1 MRKHS
6 DFHRERTST
15 TTLKMMSNFASTT
28 KQFNLGSSRVLFAQ
42 KKGSLYKLKM
52 FEMGSVNRY
61 VDFSIV
67 RWASFV
73 RAIDEVQNAIY
84 EIHTNP
90 QLKFRHHIGG
100 GYYIS
105 VSADFKC
112 VDIGYETDYFVL
124 QKNSKCILKYFHS
137 KQLTLDSI

>member
-1 MRKHS
+1 MPKHS
-6 DFHRERTST
+6 DFHRENPST
-15 TTLKMMSNFASTT
+15 TTLKISNFASMR
-28 KQFNLGSSRVLFAQ
+28 KHFNLGSERVLFAQ
-42 KKGSLYKLKM
+42 KKGSVYKIM
-52 FEMGSVNRY
+52 IYEMGSDNRY

-90 QLKFRHHIGG
+90 QLKFCHHIGG

-105 VSADFKC
+105 VSADLKC
-112 VDIGYETDYFVL
+112 VDIR
-124 QKNSKCILKYFHS
+124 
-137 KQLTLDSI
+137 

>member
-1 MRKHS
+1 MRGCV
-6 DFHRERTST
+6 D
-15 TTLKMMSNFASTT
+15 
-28 KQFNLGSSRVLFAQ
+28 AQ
-42 KKGSLYKLKM
+42 KKGSVYKLKI
-52 FEMGSVNRY
+52 FEMGSDNRY

-73 RAIDEVQNAIY
+73 RAIDEIQNAIY

-112 VDIGYETDYFVL
+112 VDIR
-124 QKNSKCILKYFHS
+124 
-137 KQLTLDSI
+137 

>member
-1 MRKHS
+1 
-6 DFHRERTST
+6 
-15 TTLKMMSNFASTT
+15 MSNFVNMSNFTDMS
-28 KQFNLGSSRVLFAQ
+28 KHFNIGSGRVLFAQ
-42 KKGSLYKLKM
+42 KKGDVYKIKIY
-52 FEMGSVNRY
+52 EMESDNRY
-61 VDFSIV
+61 VHFTIA

-73 RAIDEVQNAIY
+73 RAIDEVQNALY

-112 VDIGYETDYFVL
+112 VDIR
-124 QKNSKCILKYFHS
+124 
-137 KQLTLDSI
+137 